1 MSVYSLVDKPS
12 SPEKGKMKEIKEM
25 KIKPRVLI
33 ALMVIAMPL
42 AGVAD
47 VRPAGLFAD
56 GMIVQRETQAPVWGW
71 ADAGEKVTVTGS
83 WGQSA
88 STTAD
93 EAGKWSVKL
102 QTPAAGGPYTVT
114 LKGKNTIELKNV
126 LSGDVWLCSGQSNM
140 VWPVSKLE
148 SSAEDIKNANYPLI
162 RSFMVD
168 SKMSL
173 EELDDCGGAW
183 AVCSPQTV
191 QDFSAVAYF
200 TGRELHTNLD
210 VPIGLLTSCHG
221 GTCVETWTPWSEQ
234 ADDPYVQKKMP
245 ETDPAT
251 KGKNDPRLHRNYP
264 SNLYNGMIHP
274 LQPFAVKGAIW
285 YQGEANANSG
295 MTSAKHYRVQL
306 ARLATGWRKAWG
318 QEFPFYAVQLPN
330 FKTPQVDPVEGYNAW
345 AMIRESFVHAA
356 NNTPDLFTCTMID
369 IGGAGIHPA
378 NKLDVGL
385 RMASTILN
393 KTYGKETPTTPFM
406 KSFKIEGDKVVIT
419 FEYTGSGLVAKE
431 GKLKTFAIAGAD
443 KKFVWADAE
452 IVNRDGVECV
462 VVSSAEVK
470 EPASVRYA
478 WATNPAEC
486 NLYSKEGFP
495 ASPFRTD
502 EWIPVK
508 PEKKAPGEK
517 KEKPRRRKNRRKSK

>member
-1 MSVYSLVDKPS
+1 MNLRVSSIVLAAVTLPFAAQADVKPAQLF
-12 SPEKGKMKEIKEM
+12 MDN
-25 KIKPRVLI
+25 
-33 ALMVIAMPL
+33 MVI
-42 AGVAD
+42 
-47 VRPAGLFAD
+47 
-56 GMIVQRETQAPVWGW
+56 QRETQAPVWGW
-71 ADAGEKVTVTGS
+71 ADAGESVTVTGS
-83 WGQSA
+83 WGESA
-88 STTAD
+88 KTVAGED
-93 EAGKWSVKL
+93 GKWSVKL
-102 QTPAAGGPYTVT
+102 QTPAAGGPHTIT

-140 VWPVSKLE
+140 AWTVAKLNI
-148 SSAEDIKNANYPLI
+148 SAEELNQANYPQI
-162 RSFMVD
+162 RSFMVE
-168 SKMSL
+168 SMLSL
-173 EELDDCGGAW
+173 EEMDDCGGAW
-183 AVCSPQTV
+183 TLCSPQTV
-191 QDFSAVAYF
+191 KDFSAVAYF
-200 TGRELHTNLD
+200 TGRELHAQLD
-210 VPIGLLTSCHG
+210 VPIGLLTSSWG
-221 GTCVETWTPWSEQ
+221 GTCIEGWTPLAEQ

-245 ETDPAT
+245 EMDAAT

-306 ARLATGWRKAWG
+306 ARMVTGWRKAWG
-318 QEFPFYAVQLPN
+318 QDFPFYAVQLPN
-330 FKTPQVDPVEGYNAW
+330 FKSPQVDPVEEYNAW
-345 AMIRESFVHAA
+345 AMIRESFVHAVD
-356 NNTPDLFTCTMID
+356 NTPDVFTCTMID
-369 IGGAGIHPA
+369 IGGAGIHPK
-378 NKLDVGL
+378 NKQDVGL

-393 KTYGKETPTTPFM
+393 KTYGKGTPTTPFM
-406 KSFKIEGDKVVIT
+406 KSFKIDGDKVVIT
-419 FEYTGSGLVAKE
+419 FDCTGSGLVAKG

-502 EWIPVK
+502 EWQPTK

-517 KEKPRRRKNRRKSK
+517 KKKSRRGNKNKRK